1 MKNLELLSV
10 LALLLLESTTAFG
23 TWSSIFNSNWGDNDP
38 PPPQARDLTS
48 NFDRE
53 EWTDKL
59 SKSMIREILEEED
72 SEDDITN
79 EDDVSDGESDD
90 DQENEADGF
99 TIDSD
104 VEFAIEEFDSEEF
117 DSNAQEEI
125 LEATI

>member
-1 MKNLELLSV
+1 MKNLVLFSV
-10 LALLLLESTTAFG
+10 VALLLLESTTAFG

-79 EDDVSDGESDD
+79 EDNVSDGESDVD
-90 DQENEADGF
+90 RENEVDEF
-99 TIDSD
+99 DIDSD
-104 VEFAIEEFDSEEF
+104 VEFTIEEFDSEDF
-117 DSNAQEEI
+117 DSIGKEETV
-125 LEATI
+125 EATI